1 MKKHIKGMAHRGYPS
16 KYPENTLISF
26 QAACDL
32 NFTHLELDVQLSK
45 DGVPVVIH
53 DTSVDRML
61 TTERGE

>member
-1 MKKHIKGMAHRGYPS
+1 M
-16 KYPENTLISF
+16 
-26 QAACDL
+26 

>member
-53 DTSVDRML
+53 DPSVDRM
-61 TTERGE
+61 TDNGGGK